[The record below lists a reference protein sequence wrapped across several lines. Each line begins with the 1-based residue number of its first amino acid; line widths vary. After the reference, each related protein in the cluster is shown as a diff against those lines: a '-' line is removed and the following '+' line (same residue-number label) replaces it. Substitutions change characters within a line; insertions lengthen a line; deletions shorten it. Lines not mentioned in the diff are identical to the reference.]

1 MQTLRCLKHPFRDS
15 QKIEGGSKI
24 PLLGLSRNLS
34 KIRAFVGDS
43 HPPTKANIKGRMKYH
58 QIDDDEEWRVYL
70 GKEILDIKTGRAEVE
85 GFDPKD
91 LDEILTYI
99 CIS

>member
-1 MQTLRCLKHPFRDS
+1 MRTSLR
-15 QKIEGGSKI
+15 
-24 PLLGLSRNLS
+24 RNLS
-34 KIRAFVGDS
+34 KIRAIDGDS
-43 HPPTKANIKGRMKYH
+43 HSPTKANIKGRMKCH
-58 QIDDDEEWRVYL
+58 PIDDDEEWRVHL
-70 GKEILDIKTGRAEVE
+70 GKEILDFKTGRAEIE